1 MDVCKT
7 PIKKFSSS
15 DVLTEHTAL
24 RRGKEQWIN
33 VPCSKFLLPDFH
45 KQERAREVVKTDRS
59 EP

>member
-24 RRGKEQWIN
+24 RRRKEQWIN
-33 VPCSKFLLPDFH
+33 VPCSKFPLPDFH
-45 KQERAREVVKTDRS
+45 KRERAREVVKTNHS